1 MTPSEYGRIRQRSD
15 RLMLAAILVIVW
27 GLILWGVSHASGRIA
42 PFVNQ
47 HIAVLDLK
55 VIKHA
60 KAPAVPHRGKAFYY
74 NLTPREGGQA
84 CLVGPWNT
92 LAACRDNLG
101 SALYSHPFQCHI
113 SGPTGGACRNLDSGY
128 GYPKGAGLHPAWQI
142 PDSDCSLIPII
153 HTHERNH
160 WVRFYYSDTGEC
172 TVAIKGKPIS
182 VPAGSF
188 TYYADSQCPGW
199 PWIFIGDRPDQVC
212 N

>member
-1 MTPSEYGRIRQRSD
+1 MTPSQYNIRRRSD
-15 RLMLAAILVIVW
+15 LLAWAVIFVILW
-27 GLILWGVSHASGRIA
+27 ALILWGVANASGRLA
-42 PFVNQ
+42 PFVSQ
-47 HIAVLDLK
+47 HIAVIDLK
-55 VIKHA
+55 VIKP
-60 KAPAVPHRGKAFYY
+60 APHKGKAFYY

-113 SGPTGGACRNLDSGY
+113 SGPAGGNCRNLDSGY
-128 GYPKGAGLHPAWQI
+128 GYPQGAGLHPAWQI
-142 PDSDCSLIPII
+142 PDSDCQLIPII
-153 HTHERNH
+153 HTHERGK

-188 TYYADSQCPGW
+188 TYYAGKQCPGW
-199 PWIFIGDRPDQVC
+199 PWIYIGDTGGPGGDGVC